1 MDPNVYDIF
10 VEVMF
15 LYMSLTVSITFY
27 GDINVT
33 VVKYL
38 LMFIDEEMHLSLS
51 GSNVLFYS

>member
-27 GDINVT
+27 GDIKVT
-33 VVKYL
+33 VVKDL
-38 LMFIDEEMHLSLS
+38 LMYIEEEMHLSLS